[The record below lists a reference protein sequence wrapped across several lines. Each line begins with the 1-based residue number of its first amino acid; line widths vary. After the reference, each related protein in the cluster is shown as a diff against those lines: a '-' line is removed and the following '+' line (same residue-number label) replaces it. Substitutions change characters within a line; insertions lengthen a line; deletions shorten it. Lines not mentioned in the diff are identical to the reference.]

1 MNLKN
6 KIFYIAGLL
15 LAIVIAIGGPAS
27 SAAANICLAVGCWVI
42 LDCLIAPLYVT
53 NGRCFA
59 NAFGTLAT
67 ATIVQEALDL
77 IFTIRPILNNV
88 SLGFTDKNGSPIAAF
103 NQSVI
108 TRTLGLPVVQNAGA
122 AATDRADVDVS
133 VTLNQ
138 FKQLRYDF
146 TVQEYSGTNRDLVR
160 EAAMPM
166 ATALANFM
174 VDQIAALWTFANFP
188 VRTGADAVANNA
200 TNTKTI
206 KAAGWDYTHLVDVR
220 STLNKAGVPQFKR
233 FYAGNSDVYGSM
245 LTDLR
250 IVGYLNNQNNQD
262 AISKGKLPTV
272 ANFDLAEYPSIPTA
286 GNLVAFAGTPD
297 STVYAARVPKDPREV
312 IPGLPIPGNLGV
324 VTEPRTGL
332 SVMVVE
338 YVDLGTLT
346 VTTKLLWM
354 YGTAVG
360 NKNNGQLIVT
370 Q

>member
-6 KIFYIAGLL
+6 KLFYFAGLM
-15 LAIVIAIGGPAS
+15 LALFIALQGHVF
-27 SAAANICLAVGCWVI
+27 AALACWVI
-42 LDCLIAPLYVT
+42 LDCLIAPMVLT
-53 NGRCFA
+53 AGRCFV

-77 IFTIRPILNNV
+77 VFTIRPLLNNI

-103 NQSVI
+103 NQPVI

-146 TVQEYSGTNRDLVR
+146 TAQEYSGTNRDLVR

-174 VDQIAALWTFANFP
+174 VDQVAALWTIGNFP
-188 VRTGADAVANNA
+188 VRTGADAV
-200 TNTKTI
+200 TNGSTISKTI

-220 STLNKAGVPQFKR
+220 GTLNKSGVPQFKR

-250 IVGYLNNQNNQD
+250 IVGYINNQNNQA
-262 AISKGKLPTV
+262 AITNGKLPNV
-272 ANFDLAEYPSIPTA
+272 ANFDLAEYPNIPTT
-286 GNLVAFAGTPD
+286 GNLVGFAGAPD
-297 STVYAARVPKDPREV
+297 STVYASRVPKDPREV
-312 IPGLPIPGNLGV
+312 IPGLPIPGNIGI

-354 YGTAVG
+354 FGTAVG

>member
-6 KIFYIAGLL
+6 KLFYFAGLM
-15 LAIVIAIGGPAS
+15 LALFIGLQGHIT
-27 SAAANICLAVGCWVI
+27 AALACWII
-42 LDCLIAPLYVT
+42 LDCVIAPMVLT
-53 NGRCFA
+53 RGRCFI
-59 NAFGTLAT
+59 NTLGTLAT

-77 IFTIRPILNNV
+77 VFTIRPILNNI
-88 SLGFTDKNGSPIAAF
+88 STGFTDKDGSPIASF
-103 NQSVI
+103 NQAVI
-108 TRTLGLPVVQNAGA
+108 TRTLALPTVQNAGA
-122 AATDRADVDVS
+122 AASNRADADVS

-146 TVQEYSGTNRDLVR
+146 TAQEYSGTNRDLVR

-174 VDQIAALWTFANFP
+174 VDQIAALWTFGNFP
-188 VRTGADAVANNA
+188 IRTGADAVANNA
-200 TNTKTI
+200 TNTKTV

-220 STLNKAGVPQFKR
+220 ATLNKAGVPQYKR
-233 FYAGNSDVYGSM
+233 FYVGNSDVYGSM

-250 IVGYLNNQNNQD
+250 IVGYINNQGNQD
-262 AISKGKLPTV
+262 AIRTGKLPNV
-272 ANFDLAEYPSIPTA
+272 ANFDLAEYPSVPTT
-286 GNLVAFAGTPD
+286 GNLVGFAGAPD

-312 IPGLPIPGNLGV
+312 IPGLPIPGNIGI

-360 NKNNGQLIVT
+360 NANNGQLIVT